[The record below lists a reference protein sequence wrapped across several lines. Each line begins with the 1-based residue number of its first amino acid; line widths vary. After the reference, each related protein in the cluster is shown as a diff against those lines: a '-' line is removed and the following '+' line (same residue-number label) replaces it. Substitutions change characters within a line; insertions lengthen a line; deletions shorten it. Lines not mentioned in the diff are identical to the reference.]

1 MPFLNSVRST
11 YGAKGRFAYKP
22 PLGGGPSNPATSGVN
37 LLANRPGIPSG
48 FYWIKSASMPNALLM
63 YVDTTTEGGGYDYY
77 QISNGTAT
85 SYYNAPNSAK
95 TLGLDLVYARSQ
107 AHYAS
112 IYNFCV
118 NVLGVSASSYN
129 TTCNGV
135 YTPQRTVG
143 TGNYPGGSCD
153 TTYSCQST
161 QLNGNYTAYAMRSGS
176 VPDWRVPDGGRWWI
190 RDSATGEPNGD
201 HCCNGFLSSS
211 GPASDGSI
219 AGFNDGGA
227 SSTGTT
233 YIASTNAKG

>member
-22 PLGGGPSNPATSGVN
+22 PLGGGPTNPATSGVN

-95 TLGLDLVYARSQ
+95 TLGLDIVYARSQ

-118 NVLGVSASSYN
+118 NVLGVSASTYN
-129 TTCNGV
+129 QTCNGV
-135 YTPQRTVG
+135 YNFQRTVS
-143 TGNYPGGSCD
+143 TGSYPGGACD
-153 TTYSCQST
+153 TTYSCQSNH
-161 QLNGNYTAYAMRSGS
+161 LNGNYTPYAMRSGS
-176 VPDWRVPDGGRWWI
+176 VPDWRVPDGGRWWV

-201 HCCNGFLSSS
+201 QCCNGFLFSS

-227 SSTGTT
+227 ASTGTT